1 MSMSQRTPSQ
11 SPRAPTGATGS
22 NGKLA
27 RRRIGSQPTSNL
39 DLIAFALD
47 ALCPL
52 DDTPCFE
59 PLLRAI
65 DEAEDLVP
73 PPRRRPRK
81 ILRMPFNSLG

>member
-1 MSMSQRTPSQ
+1 MSQRKPRHT
-11 SPRAPTGATGS
+11 PRAPPGATAGNS
-22 NGKLA
+22 KLA
-27 RRRIGSQPTSNL
+27 RRRIRPQPTGNL

-47 ALCPL
+47 ALCPI
-52 DDTPCFE
+52 DETPCFE
-59 PLLRAI
+59 TLLRAI